1 MKEMFEEELRNPDL
15 ITKNRG
21 SGPPIM
27 LDATIKKTKT
37 ADDTTMPKKKA
48 NEGNTEGEGDGGN
61 VQGNE

>member
-15 ITKNRG
+15 IAKNRG

-37 ADDTTMPKKKA
+37 ADDSAMPKKKPDD
-48 NEGNTEGEGDGGN
+48 NEGGKE
-61 VQGNE
+61 QGNE